1 MEYLDVWTSSKIF
14 FLRASHIGTTSLS
27 LNHKGP
33 FCILVETSNI
43 WVTFL
48 HPSLDM
54 THTFII
60 LLSSY
65 DLIPQGRRED
75 DVEQ

>member
-1 MEYLDVWTSSKIF
+1 M
-14 FLRASHIGTTSLS
+14 
-27 LNHKGP
+27 
-33 FCILVETSNI
+33 ETSDHRAN
-43 WVTFL
+43 FL

-54 THTFII
+54 THAFTI